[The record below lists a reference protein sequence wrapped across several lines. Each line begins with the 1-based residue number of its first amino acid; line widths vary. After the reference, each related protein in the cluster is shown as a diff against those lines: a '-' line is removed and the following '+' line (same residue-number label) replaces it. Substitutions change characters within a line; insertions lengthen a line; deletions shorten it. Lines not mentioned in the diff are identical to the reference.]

1 MSTIGEL
8 IRQNT
13 ILDLGPLPAP
23 RLSPNATVHQGLQF
37 LMRGRRGA
45 IVIVEGLRPVGIF
58 TERDVVYRLSSDVL
72 TSRERRQRM
81 PLRDVMSHPPVTV
94 RRRATL
100 QEALETMVDKQY
112 RHLVVVDAA
121 GELQGLLTTQD
132 LVQFLVDQFPEDIV
146 NLPPRLHQQ
155 FHTPEGA

>member
-1 MSTIGEL
+1 MSTVGDL

-13 ILDLGPLPAP
+13 VLDLGPLPAP
-23 RLSPNATVHQGLQF
+23 RLTPNATVHQGLQF

-45 IVIVEGLRPVGIF
+45 IVIVEELVPVGIF
-58 TERDVVYRLSSDVL
+58 TERDVVYRLSSDIL
-72 TSRERRQRM
+72 TSRETRRRM
-81 PLRDVMSHPPVTV
+81 PLSEVMSKPPVTI

-100 QEALETMVDKQY
+100 QEALETMAARQY

-121 GELQGLLTTQD
+121 GDLKGLLTTKD
-132 LVQFLVDQFPEDIV
+132 IVQFLTDQFPEDTV

-155 FHTPEGA
+155 YHTPEGA